1 MQSETL
7 IEKALEE
14 VGEEIDWAII
24 EKASEIV
31 QNSRNDGT
39 RSSVVRDENKIA
51 LMRRQCSLQ
60 KDQNKLLA
68 LLIRSIE
75 AQNSQNPHFMGVNA
89 IKAHKI
95 IQNYDY

>member
-24 EKASEIV
+24 GKASEIV

-60 KDQNKLLA
+60 KDQK
-68 LLIRSIE
+68 
-75 AQNSQNPHFMGVNA
+75 
-89 IKAHKI
+89 
-95 IQNYDY
+95 